1 MGNLMRSHK
10 RPAEKADLS
19 SPRHLPMAVRRP
31 EETGFT
37 LIEVVIAFT
46 ILGVL
51 FLAIEW
57 AAIGGSTA
65 SRTAAQ
71 RATATSLASQ
81 AIAQAQALP
90 FADLQAGLN
99 NCQLHAAMGS
109 WPEVAQSGSNCSNY
123 TYTLQLSGLSVG
135 PILVTN
141 SATSGQYPLVPFS
154 STVQVGGV
162 SYAVGVFPT
171 GTGSPPSLVT
181 LTAIVIWSA
190 PPIHNQTTTVQQV
203 EVGAQ

>member
-1 MGNLMRSHK
+1 MGNLMRWHN

-19 SPRHLPMAVRRP
+19 SPRHLPAAVRRP

-37 LIEVVIAFT
+37 LIEVVIAFS
-46 ILGVL
+46 ILGIL

-65 SRTAAQ
+65 SATAAQ

-99 NCQLHAAMGS
+99 SSQLSAVLACSS
-109 WPEVAQSGSNCSNY
+109 WPEVTSSGGS
-123 TYTLQLSGLSVG
+123 YTLTLPGTSPVA
-135 PILVTN
+135 ILTAN
-141 SATSGQYPLVPFS
+141 TATTGEPPLVPFS
-154 STVQVGGV
+154 CPPVQQVGGV
-162 SYAVGVFPT
+162 SYNVAVFP
-171 GTGSPPSLVT
+171 SPVAGNAALVT

>member
-1 MGNLMRSHK
+1 MGNLMRWHN

-19 SPRHLPMAVRRP
+19 SPRHLPAAVRRP

-65 SRTAAQ
+65 SATAAQ

-99 NCQLHAAMGS
+99 SSQLSAVLACSS
-109 WPEVAQSGSNCSNY
+109 WPEVTSSGGR
-123 TYTLQLSGLSVG
+123 QHGEK
-135 PILVTN
+135 
-141 SATSGQYPLVPFS
+141 A
-154 STVQVGGV
+154 
-162 SYAVGVFPT
+162 A
-171 GTGSPPSLVT
+171 
-181 LTAIVIWSA
+181 
-190 PPIHNQTTTVQQV
+190 
-203 EVGAQ
+203 